1 MRERPGAGGVTWVEY
16 DTWRDSHTPHT
27 MVDWE
32 DGRVVTQR
40 DGSVGTTKA

>member
-1 MRERPGAGGVTWVEY
+1 MCERLEAGGVTRVEY
-16 DTWRDSHTPHT
+16 DTWRDSYAPYT

-40 DGSVGTTKA
+40 DGLVGTTKA